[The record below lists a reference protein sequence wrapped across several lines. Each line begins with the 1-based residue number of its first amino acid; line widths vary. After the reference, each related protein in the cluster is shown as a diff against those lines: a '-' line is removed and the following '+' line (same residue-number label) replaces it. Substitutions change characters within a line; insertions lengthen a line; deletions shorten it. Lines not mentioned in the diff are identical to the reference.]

1 MKSTPKRQFIKMKLS
16 AIILGLLLAG
26 CASNPDL
33 EKSKSRDKTAESLAK
48 AGLLAEM
55 LKSEDPVVR
64 SQAAK
69 TADQFINKPK
79 NIFGF

>member
-1 MKSTPKRQFIKMKLS
+1 MKKLS
-16 AIILGLLLAG
+16 IVLVLLLAG

-33 EKSKSRDKTAESLAK
+33 EKSISRDKTAESLAK

-55 LKSEDPVVR
+55 LKSDDPIVR

-79 NIFGF
+79 GLFGN

>member
-1 MKSTPKRQFIKMKLS
+1 MKLAS
-16 AIILGLLLAG
+16 VVIGLLLSG
-26 CASNPDL
+26 CATNIDL
-33 EKSKSRDKTAESLAK
+33 EKSRSRDNTAESLAK